1 MVANQSSPTSSGPN
15 PNPTPKVRA
24 KFVFAHYCAHL
35 PKSRRKHECCKISK
49 KELQYDG
56 GKKEEARSILI
67 GLMNSLGVSKVR
79 IMLYTSIIRAYD
91 IEEEMINW
99 VAIYHEKVDSLTIE
113 AFVSKLNELTG
124 ENAQETD

>member
-24 KFVFAHYCAHL
+24 KFGFAHYCVRL
-35 PKSRRKHECCKISK
+35 PKSRRKQECCKISK

-56 GKKEEARSILI
+56 GKKRRSKIYIDRAYELTR
-67 GLMNSLGVSKVR
+67 SQQSKNNA
-79 IMLYTSIIRAYD
+79 IYIKIRAYD

-99 VAIYHEKVDSLTIE
+99 VATYHEKADSLTIE

-124 ENAQETD
+124 ENNQESN

>member
-1 MVANQSSPTSSGPN
+1 MTEAQ
-15 PNPTPKVRA
+15 
-24 KFVFAHYCAHL
+24 
-35 PKSRRKHECCKISK
+35 
-49 KELQYDG
+49 
-56 GKKEEARSILI
+56 KEEARSILI

-99 VAIYHEKVDSLTIE
+99 VATNHEKADSLTIE

-124 ENAQETD
+124 ENAQ

>member
-1 MVANQSSPTSSGPN
+1 MTEA
-15 PNPTPKVRA
+15 
-24 KFVFAHYCAHL
+24 
-35 PKSRRKHECCKISK
+35 
-49 KELQYDG
+49 
-56 GKKEEARSILI
+56 KKEEARSILI

>member
-1 MVANQSSPTSSGPN
+1 MSEA
-15 PNPTPKVRA
+15 
-24 KFVFAHYCAHL
+24 
-35 PKSRRKHECCKISK
+35 
-49 KELQYDG
+49 
-56 GKKEEARSILI
+56 KKEEARSILI

-99 VAIYHEKVDSLTIE
+99 VATYHEKADSLTIE

-124 ENAQETD
+124 ENNQESN